1 MTEKGK
7 AVIELSP
14 NALKVLQRRYLKK
27 GENGEAL
34 ETPEEMFRRVARA
47 IAQAERLYNPAAPV
61 EEWEDTFYRLMTS
74 LEFLPN
80 SPTLMNAGRELGQL
94 SACFVLPVGDSMESI
109 FEAIKNTALIHKS
122 GGGTGFSFS
131 RVRPHNDV
139 VNSTR
144 GVSSG
149 PLSFMS
155 VFDAATETIKQGGT
169 RRGANMGI
177 MRVDHP
183 DILDFISAKQD
194 DDRLNNF
201 NISVAVT
208 DAFMRAV
215 EADEEYALV
224 NPRSGESVQRLNA
237 RKVFKNMV
245 NLAWKNGDPG
255 IVFIDRI
262 NEDNPTP
269 QLGEIESTNP
279 CVTGETLVYTDGGL
293 RRIVDLYEG
302 RRRPG
307 LVLDSRRAGDRTKAK
322 ASKVVAS
329 GVKPVFRLT
338 TVEGYELRLTADHR
352 VQTARGWVPAGELTQ
367 GDRIHILDRKG
378 GFGSSGSGRLGMLLG
393 WLVGDGTMK
402 ATEVILSFFGEEKQ
416 ELAPVFAG
424 LMQEEVD
431 GRQLLDRTYTTNG
444 YDVGGRDEYRVKSA
458 RFWRVA
464 EEHGLRP
471 GGKHKVPESVLTGSE
486 AMQRGFLTALF
497 TADGHVSGSA
507 EKGVSVRLTSISR
520 GLLRDVQR
528 LLLNFGIPSRLYED
542 RRPQGRR
549 ELPDGRGGTAFYE
562 CKAYDDLVVSRGSLR
577 QFADEIGFMTQAK
590 QSKLLALLKSYR
602 RGPYR
607 QPFTAR
613 FRSLEPDGMEMVYD
627 VTEPLT
633 HSFVANGL
641 VIHNCGEQPL
651 LPYESCNLGS
661 INLSRVVPDGHI
673 DYGALGRIVR
683 TAVRFLDDVIDVNR
697 YPLPEIEQMTK
708 GNRKIGL
715 GVMGFADMLL
725 HLQVPYDSDEA
736 CRIAGEVMS
745 FIHDEA
751 RAESEDLARERGVFP
766 NFEGSIFDSPAG
778 ARVRNATVTTIAPT
792 GTISIIAGCSSGI
805 EPVFALSY
813 VRANVLDDDRM
824 VEGHPYFE
832 QVALER
838 GFLSDELMKKIAETG
853 SARHTDGLPPDVQQ
867 VFATAHD
874 ITPEWHIKLQA
885 AFQKSTD
892 NAVSKTVNFPNEATI
907 EDVENVYR
915 MAFRTGC
922 KGVTIYRDGSRD
934 EQVLNVGQSKKK
946 REPDPSIGGIAT
958 TRPSRPQLLTGET
971 QRMDTGC
978 GKLFVIMNDDEY
990 GPREVFANMGKAGGC
1005 ASSNTEALGRLISLA
1020 LKKGASAQEIVEQLK
1035 GIRCHV
1041 PYGMGPNATLSCADA
1056 IGKALERRYVAGAAA
1071 LANAEPEPQLS
1082 LVEAGAGACASCG
1095 GVVRHEG
1102 GCTVCC
1108 DPGCGYSNCG

>member
-1 MTEKGK
+1 MSDTQK
-7 AVIELSP
+7 AVIELSA

-27 GENGEAL
+27 GENGEQL

-47 IAQAERLYNPAAPV
+47 VAQAERLYNPAAPV
-61 EEWEDTFYRLMTS
+61 DEWEATFYDLMTS

-139 VNSTR
+139 VMSTK

-183 DILDFISAKQD
+183 DILDFIRAKED

-215 EADEEYALV
+215 DADEEYPLI
-224 NPRSGESVQRLNA
+224 NPRSGDVVQTLSA
-237 RKVFKNMV
+237 RKVFKTMV
-245 NLAWKNGDPG
+245 ALAWKNGDPG

-262 NEDNPTP
+262 NADNPTP
-269 QLGEIESTNP
+269 RLGEIESTNP
-279 CVTGETLVYTDGGL
+279 CITGESLVYTDAGL

-307 LVLDSRRAGDRTKAK
+307 LILDSRMAGDRGSAK
-322 ASKVVAS
+322 AAQVVAS
-329 GVKPVFRLT
+329 GVKPVYRLA
-338 TVEGYELRLTADHR
+338 TVEGYEVRLTADHR
-352 VQTARGWVPAGELTQ
+352 VKTTRGWVPACDLTE

-378 GFGSSGSGRLGMLLG
+378 GFGSGGSRRLGALLG

-402 ATEVILSFFGEEKQ
+402 ATEVVLSFFGDEKR

-424 LMQEEVD
+424 LVQEDVD
-431 GRQLLDRTYTTNG
+431 GRQLRDRSYTTNG

-471 GGKHKVPESVLTGSE
+471 GRKLCVPESVLTGSE
-486 AMQRGFLTALF
+486 DMQRGFLTALF
-497 TADGHVSGSA
+497 TADGHVSGSL

-520 GLLRDVQR
+520 SLLRDVQR
-528 LLLNFGIPSRLYED
+528 VLLNFGVPSRIYD
-542 RRPQGRR
+542 
-549 ELPDGRGGTAFYE
+549 
-562 CKAYDDLVVSRGSLR
+562 CKEYHDLAVSRGSLAL
-577 QFADEIGFMTQAK
+577 FAAEIGFLSEAK
-590 QSKLLALLKSYR
+590 QSKLLTLLEGYR
-602 RGPYR
+602 RGPNR

-613 FRSLEPDGMEMVYD
+613 FRALEPDGMEMVYD

-697 YPLPEIEQMTK
+697 YPLPQIEEMTK

-725 HLQVPYDSDEA
+725 RLQAPYDSAEA
-736 CRIAGEVMS
+736 CKIAGDVMS
-745 FIHDEA
+745 FIQGEA
-751 RAESEDLARERGVFP
+751 RATSEDLARERGVFP

-805 EPVFALSY
+805 EPLFAISY

-832 QVALER
+832 QVARER
-838 GFLSDELMKKIAETG
+838 GFFSDDLMKQIAGVG
-853 SARHTDGLPPDVQQ
+853 SVRHLDGVPADVRR

-874 ITPEWHIKLQA
+874 ITPEWHVKLQA

-892 NAVSKTVNFPNEATI
+892 NAVSKTVNFPNEATSD
-907 EDVENVYR
+907 DVENVYLLAYR
-915 MAFRTGC
+915 SGC
-922 KGVTIYRDGSRD
+922 KGVTTYRDGSRD

-946 REPDPSIGGIAT
+946 RERDPAAGGIAT
-958 TRPSRPQLLTGET
+958 TRPSRPQLLSGET

-978 GKLFVIMNDDEY
+978 GKLFVIMNDDEL
-990 GPREVFANMGKAGGC
+990 GAREVFANMGKAGGC

-1020 LKKGASAQEIVEQLK
+1020 LKKGASAGEIVEQLK

-1041 PYGMGPNATLSCADA
+1041 PYGLGANATLSCADA
-1056 IGKALERRYVAGAAA
+1056 IGKALERRYVVGAAA
-1071 LANAEPEPQLS
+1071 TTVGASQPQLAFPQ
-1082 LVEAGAGACASCG
+1082 VAQGACPECG
-1095 GVVRHEG
+1095 GDMRHEG
-1102 GCTVCC
+1102 GCAVCN
-1108 DPGCGYSNCG
+1108 DPGCAFSKCS

>member
-1 MTEKGK
+1 MTETGK
-7 AVIELSP
+7 AVIELSA

-27 GENGEAL
+27 GENGELL
-34 ETPEEMFRRVARA
+34 ETPEEMFRRVAHA

-61 EEWEDTFYRLMTS
+61 EEWETTFYDLMTS

-139 VNSTR
+139 VLSTK

-183 DILDFISAKQD
+183 DILDFIMAKQD

-215 EADEEYALV
+215 EADADYPLV
-224 NPRSGESVQRLNA
+224 NPRSGDTVRTLNA
-237 RKVFKNMV
+237 RKVFKSMV
-245 NLAWKNGDPG
+245 TLAWKNGDPG

-279 CVTGETLVYTDGGL
+279 
-293 RRIVDLYEG
+293 
-302 RRRPG
+302 
-307 LVLDSRRAGDRTKAK
+307 
-322 ASKVVAS
+322 
-329 GVKPVFRLT
+329 
-338 TVEGYELRLTADHR
+338 
-352 VQTARGWVPAGELTQ
+352 
-367 GDRIHILDRKG
+367 
-378 GFGSSGSGRLGMLLG
+378 
-393 WLVGDGTMK
+393 
-402 ATEVILSFFGEEKQ
+402 
-416 ELAPVFAG
+416 
-424 LMQEEVD
+424 
-431 GRQLLDRTYTTNG
+431 
-444 YDVGGRDEYRVKSA
+444 
-458 RFWRVA
+458 
-464 EEHGLRP
+464 
-471 GGKHKVPESVLTGSE
+471 
-486 AMQRGFLTALF
+486 
-497 TADGHVSGSA
+497 
-507 EKGVSVRLTSISR
+507 
-520 GLLRDVQR
+520 
-528 LLLNFGIPSRLYED
+528 
-542 RRPQGRR
+542 
-549 ELPDGRGGTAFYE
+549 
-562 CKAYDDLVVSRGSLR
+562 
-577 QFADEIGFMTQAK
+577 
-590 QSKLLALLKSYR
+590 
-602 RGPYR
+602 
-607 QPFTAR
+607 
-613 FRSLEPDGMEMVYD
+613 
-627 VTEPLT
+627 
-633 HSFVANGL
+633 
-641 VIHNCGEQPL
+641 CGEQPL

-725 HLQVPYDSDEA
+725 RLQVPYDSDEA

-805 EPVFALSY
+805 EPIFALSY

-832 QVALER
+832 DVARER
-838 GFLSDELMKKIAETG
+838 DFYSEELMKKIAEVG
-853 SARHTDGLPPDVQQ
+853 SARHTDGVPPDVQQ

-892 NAVSKTVNFPNEATI
+892 NAVSKTVNFPNEATVD
-907 EDVENVYR
+907 DVENVYR

-934 EQVLNVGQSKKK
+934 EQVLNVGQTKK
-946 REPDPSIGGIAT
+946 RREPEPGLGIAT
-958 TRPSRPQLLTGET
+958 TRPARPQLLTGET

-978 GKLFVIMNDDEY
+978 GKLFVIMNDDEF

-1020 LKKGASAQEIVEQLK
+1020 LKKGASAQEVVEQLK

-1041 PYGMGPNATLSCADA
+1041 PYGLGPNATLSCADA

-1071 LANAEPEPQLS
+1071 MAGAEPEPQLS
-1082 LVEAGAGACASCG
+1082 LVEVAQGACPDCG
-1095 GVVRHEG
+1095 GSMRHEG
-1102 GCTVCC
+1102 GCAVCN
-1108 DPGCGYSNCG
+1108 DPSCSYSKCS